1 MQGAALAE
9 DLVFSF
15 STVRVGVS
23 LHSLGSELEQACSLR
38 PTIFMRFD
46 QLIDPSKVLP
56 TITAKRTPSPYLSF
70 SKATNTAWWHAC

>member
-1 MQGAALAE
+1 LAE

-15 STVRVGVS
+15 TTVRIGVAS
-23 LHSLGSELEQACSLR
+23 HSLGSELEQACGLR

-56 TITAKRTPSPYLSF
+56 TVTAKRTAASSFLLLSF
-70 SKATNTAWWHAC
+70 LQQALLGHR